1 MEVDRRRLSAT
12 VAAGFAV
19 LFLGSLATP
28 AGGAEVKKLHLFI
41 LSGQSN
47 MAGLNPAV
55 SFTPAVTKAFAGDDI
70 LVVKDAVGGQP
81 IRRWYKKWKPA
92 RGDTPK
98 ATGDLYDRL
107 MKKVVAAMKGRKPT
121 TVTFVWMQGER
132 DARERH
138 GEVYAASMRG
148 LVDQLQAD
156 LKRGDVNFVIG
167 RLSDFDNGN
176 KRYPH
181 WTTVRD
187 AQVAVAESDPRGAWI
202 DTDGLNGPKD
212 GLHYTKDGYKEMGA
226 RFAAKAIELIRNDGK
241 PKSGDDSTKGAKK
254 RR

>member
-1 MEVDRRRLSAT
+1 M
-12 VAAGFAV
+12 
-19 LFLGSLATP
+19 
-28 AGGAEVKKLHLFI
+28 KKLHLFI

-47 MAGLNPAV
+47 MGGLKPEV

-70 LVVKDAVGGQP
+70 LVVKDAAGGQP
-81 IRRWYKKWKPA
+81 IRRWYKKWRPA
-92 RGDTPK
+92 KGDAPK

-107 MKKVVAAMKGRKPT
+107 MKKVAAAVKDMTPT

-138 GEVYAASMRG
+138 GEVYAASLRG
-148 LVDQLQAD
+148 LVEQLRTD
-156 LKRGDVNFVIG
+156 LKRKDMNFVIG
-167 RLSDFDNGN
+167 RLSDFENHN

-181 WTTVRD
+181 WTMVRD
-187 AQVAVAESDPRGAWI
+187 AQVEVAEADPRGAWI

-212 GLHYTKDGYKEMGA
+212 GLHLTNDGYKEMGT
-226 RFAAKAIELIRNDGK
+226 RFAAKAVELVRNDGK
-241 PKSGDDSTKGAKK
+241 PKPGDGAAEKKAGK